1 MKRTAFTLLEL
12 LVVIAVT
19 ALLLAIL
26 TPALQN
32 SKRHAKAL
40 LCGSNV
46 KQLHLGLTIY
56 ENENNVFPHSF
67 NQSLS
72 SLLIGDPSYQGVGL
86 WWFNYITDY
95 SEIKDNEDS
104 ILWCPSRQI
113 DYPRFKTNVLI
124 GNYGVNQSICKCS
137 YVRTNQSEFVGKPL
151 SSSEIQNPSQT
162 LLLVDSGYGMIN
174 WWNVADEPPVT
185 FGSMIED
192 NAYIP
197 GLSINR
203 NKILRPGREED
214 GIYGRHPNKTVNVGF
229 VDGHISRENAESLL
243 VEKTE
248 DGYKNCKPLWKPN

>member
-12 LVVIAVT
+12 LVVIAVI

-26 TPALQN
+26 TPVLQN
-32 SKRHAKAL
+32 SKHHAKAIH
-40 LCGSNV
+40 CRSNV
-46 KQLHLGLTIY
+46 KQLILGLTMY
-56 ENENNVFPHSF
+56 ENENNVYPHSL

-72 SLLIGDPSYQGVGL
+72 NLSTGDPSYQRIGL

-95 SEIKDNEDS
+95 SENENNGES

-113 DYPRFKTNVLI
+113 DYSKYKSNVLI
-124 GNYGVNQSICKCS
+124 GNYGVNQSICKS
-137 YVRTNQSEFVGKPL
+137 SLTRQSQSEFVGTPL

-162 LLLVDSGYGMIN
+162 LLLVDSGYSMIN
-174 WWNVADEPPVT
+174 WWHVADEPPIT
-185 FGSMIED
+185 FGSLIED

-203 NKILRPGREED
+203 NKVLKPGREED
-214 GIYGRHPNKTVNVGF
+214 GLYGRHPNKTVNVGY
-229 VDGHISRENAESLL
+229 VDGHVSRVKAESLL

-248 DGYKNCKPLWKPN
+248 DGYKNCKPLWQPN